1 MPSWLPRRPIRRRR
15 SALLLAVAL
24 SFFALAPAPGRA
36 GDLTAFNS
44 AIEDFAAHNR
54 TADGYL
60 RTDMAELAALQ
71 IDRMK
76 TAWADVTERF
86 AADPPPAFK
95 DNPRFAATFTDI
107 RADIAAADRQMDTD
121 VPAARKALHDIRE
134 QLSALRRA
142 SGVAVLADCVL
153 DANKAYA
160 TFIAFDKAPPD
171 WDKPDLA
178 NAANALS
185 DIMKRCDALADPDTR
200 ENPEFRRLI
209 DGTYNGLTFV
219 PKAIETKDRDL
230 LHRVIDEL
238 RAFDNLLT
246 FRYG

>member
-1 MPSWLPRRPIRRRR
+1 MPSWLIRRCRP
-15 SALLLAVAL
+15 ALLLAAAL
-24 SFFALAPAPGRA
+24 GFFALAPTPGRA
-36 GDLTAFNS
+36 SDLATFNA
-44 AIEDFAAHNR
+44 AIETFAAHNR
-54 TADGYL
+54 VADGYL
-60 RTDMAELAALQ
+60 RTNMAELAALQ

-76 TAWADVTERF
+76 TAWADITERF
-86 AADPPPAFK
+86 AADPPPELKA
-95 DNPRFAATFTDI
+95 NPRFAPTFMDIRTDI
-107 RADIAAADRQMDTD
+107 EAADRQMDTD
-121 VPAARKALHDIRE
+121 VPATRKALQDIRE
-134 QLSALRRA
+134 QLSALRHA
-142 SGVAVLADCVL
+142 SGISVLADCVL

-160 TFIAFDKAPPD
+160 TFFAFDKAPPD
-171 WDKPDLA
+171 WSKPDLA

-200 ENPEFRRLI
+200 DNPEFRRLI

-230 LHRVIDEL
+230 LHRVVDEL